1 MVWSLMK
8 WHINPK
14 KSYLKLQFIRIR
26 NCLASSPGR
35 ISWVHLRELAE
46 SKDGLMFGFNSLFQM
61 YLCKTGV

>member
-8 WHINPK
+8 WYINPK

-46 SKDGLMFGFNSLFQM
+46 RKRWANVWF
-61 YLCKTGV
+61 